1 MENSPRYIIVGVF
14 MIAMIGALFGIVY
27 WFMTYQHEASRVLY
41 VTYLTEDV
49 TGLDV
54 GSTVRYRGVP
64 VGRVSSISI
73 DPGDVERTK
82 VVVELAAVT
91 PVKQDTVAEIA
102 TLGVTGVTFIQLTGG
117 TRDAPALVRG
127 PDQLLPV
134 IPSRPSALQLV
145 VTSLPAL
152 LERAMDITERVT
164 RLMSDKNLASVERT
178 VESLTAF
185 GQSLNTINGN
195 VLDPLASKTTA
206 TLDQVA
212 RAAKALEA
220 VAMELN
226 GVIEENRE
234 PLQSFSQSGLT
245 EYRQLAAESR
255 VLVDSLIRLTQQI
268 ERNPAQFFFGDSQ
281 RGYQPR

>member
-27 WFMTYQHEASRVLY
+27 WFMTYQREASRVLY

>member
-1 MENSPRYIIVGVF
+1 MESSPRYVIVGVF
-14 MIAMIGALFGIVY
+14 MIAMIGVLFGIVY
-27 WFMTYQHEASRVLY
+27 WFMTYQREASRVLY

-185 GQSLNTINGN
+185 GRSLNTINGN